1 MRCKLK
7 DLRNTW
13 YILMRD
19 KRVYAKKVNNR
30 IPKEKI
36 SANDM
41 KQAKIRNSVKKYG
54 YYDQSFVISTPR
66 KNCLEK
72 LVSLGYVQKREN
84 EIVYSVAYE
93 YVMHPYHPF
102 VLPPRGLVI
111 SGVSNR
117 QAVRNILLDSN
128 EYSLFEKTSR
138 HFRRQIDAKRH
149 THITHFEYNSEFS
162 YRSDIYDV
170 KDKYFDALSLGYRP
184 STHRLTVDLVEPIKY
199 SRKDKDRKD
208 WRSIRSIN
216 PKLFLRGS
224 NSIDNEIA
232 TLLWKKDYIG
242 ILIYNNKAYF
252 MSAGKSAKQSVSDPA
267 DFLRM
272 PDFLNEEVYTY
283 ENMLSRV
290 FEDAVKD
297 FLIDR
302 FRYQA
307 ISRYTPP
314 YLRKELDVYAEKG
327 IREKEITICECKFR
341 IPNSKQPVTIE
352 ELNKFKEKKRKIEK
366 IEKAHA
372 NGRLNFW
379 LVTNVDNFEKGLKKR
394 AEKAHIEIRQ
404 AILPKGWKIESDW
417 KVLDIKKLH

>member
-1 MRCKLK
+1 
-7 DLRNTW
+7 
-13 YILMRD
+13 MRD
-19 KRVYAKKVNNR
+19 KRVYAKKVFNR
-30 IPKEKI
+30 IPKEQI

-41 KQAKIRNSVKKYG
+41 KQAKVRKSVKKDG
-54 YYDQSFVISTPR
+54 YYDQSFVISAPR
-66 KNCLEK
+66 KKCLEK

-102 VLPPRGLVI
+102 VLPPRGLII
-111 SGVSNR
+111 SGVSNH

-149 THITHFEYNSEFS
+149 THITHFESFTEFS
-162 YRSDIYDV
+162 YKSDIYEV
-170 KDKYFDALSLGYRP
+170 KDKYFDAISLGYRP
-184 STHRLTVDLVEPIKY
+184 STRRLIVDLVEPIKY

-208 WRSIRSIN
+208 WRSIRAIN
-216 PKLFLRGS
+216 PRLFLQGS

-232 TLLWKKDYIG
+232 TLSWKKDYIG
-242 ILIYNNKAYF
+242 IMIYNNKACF
-252 MSAGKSAKQSVSDPA
+252 MSAGKSAKQNAPDPA

-297 FLIDR
+297 FLVDR
-302 FRYQA
+302 LRYQA
-307 ISRYTPP
+307 TSRYKPP

-341 IPNSKQPVTIE
+341 LPNSKQAVTIK
-352 ELNKFKEKKRKIEK
+352 ELNRFERKKRKIER
-366 IEKAHA
+366 IEKTHA
-372 NGRLNFW
+372 YGKLHFW
-379 LVTNVDNFEKGLKKR
+379 LVTNADNFEKGLKKR

-417 KVLDIKKLH
+417 RVIDIKKLH